1 MVALIIG
8 STAMWNLGFTH
19 REPDDFDVFT
29 DTPDRFMVGTGFD
42 PFWHPWFY
50 EWLGDGDNIRSA
62 TLDELYTIKL
72 SHSYWDLKN
81 GTWDKHA
88 YDLVELKRAGAEIDM
103 GLHKGLYKVWEE
115 RHGKKQVDLTQEA
128 DEFFSDAV
136 NRIYDHDSIHY
147 SVAYGDVPMYE
158 HILKDGHTVDVDPK
172 KMWALSHSDLVRLFR
187 EEILATALER
197 IVIPRN
203 YKCSPGAAY
212 LWALKRT
219 ATSLTKGKSARFIMD
234 NFEEFRIPDSD
245 YVQRH
250 KSKSHLLIPLEK

>member
-1 MVALIIG
+1 MTTLIIG
-8 STAMWNLGFTH
+8 STAMWNLGFSH

-29 DTPDRFMVGTGFD
+29 DTPDSFESEGFD
-42 PFWHPWFY
+42 PFWHDSFY
-50 EWLGDGDNIRSA
+50 EWLGDTTLRSA

-81 GTWDKHA
+81 GSWDKHA
-88 YDLVELKRAGAEIDM
+88 YDLVELKRAGAKVDLK
-103 GLHKGLYKVWEE
+103 LHKLLYGVWESQ
-115 RHGKKQVDLTQEA
+115 HGRKQVDLTQEA
-128 DEFFSDAV
+128 DEFFADAV
-136 NRIYDHDSIHY
+136 KRRYDHDSIHY

-158 HILKDGHTVDVDPK
+158 HILKDGHSVDVDPK
-172 KMWALSHSDLVRLFR
+172 KMWALSHKDLVRLFR

-203 YKCSPGAAY
+203 YQCSPGAAY

-234 NFEEFRIPDSD
+234 NFEEFRTPDSD
-245 YVQRH
+245 YVERH
-250 KSKSHLLIPLEK
+250 KSKSHLLIPLEN